1 MQKDTAYQAVC
12 NAFGH
17 YFEVHPGQVQAHHD
31 LRRDWGL
38 EPVEIELL
46 VSQIEQDVG
55 VELSDSIALQEVTTV
70 NQLVHAIRTQLRRAA
85 GSASANLTACDVER
99 PAQSSLPAR
108 PD

>member
-38 EPVEIELL
+38 EPSELELL
-46 VSQIEQDVG
+46 VLRIEEAVG
-55 VELSDSIALQEVTTV
+55 VELTDHVTLGDVTTV
-70 NQLVHAIRTQLRRAA
+70 SQLVRAIRTQLRRAA
-85 GSASANLTACDVER
+85 GPLRKVS
-99 PAQSSLPAR
+99 
-108 PD
+108 

>member
-17 YFEVHPGQVQAHHD
+17 YFEVHPAAVQAHHD

-38 EPVEIELL
+38 EPVELELL

-55 VELSDSIALQEVTTV
+55 VELTDSLALGEVATV
-70 NQLVHAIRTQLRRAA
+70 SQLVRAIRTRLRRAGEA
-85 GSASANLTACDVER
+85 APSAATE
-99 PAQSSLPAR
+99 SS
-108 PD
+108 